1 MCASAASGDSRQQ
14 ESISILSIRCDGI
27 FPFIIFLLQG
37 RSLYFFVFFL
47 FLFFSSCV
55 TPMPPLFP
63 SLRVHPFICFSFICC
78 GKPRRL
84 ITNQGSLFPS
94 YSLRCRLRILPLL
107 NSLLSPFLSPF
118 LFLCFIL
125 SHLFHLIARDAL
137 VSLPISTLA
146 LLDCTSMQ
154 HTPAA

>member
-1 MCASAASGDSRQQ
+1 VCVRRVWRFTPAGVDIYTLYTLRWNLSFHYFSASGK
-14 ESISILSIRCDGI
+14 ILIFLCL
-27 FPFIIFLLQG
+27 FPF
-37 RSLYFFVFFL
+37 
-47 FLFFSSCV
+47 FFSSCV

-107 NSLLSPFLSPF
+107 NSLLSPFLFPF

>member
-1 MCASAASGDSRQQ
+1 MSRVELSASVVCVRPPRLAIHASRSRY
-14 ESISILSIRCDGI
+14 LY
-27 FPFIIFLLQG
+27 
-37 RSLYFFVFFL
+37 SLYAAMESFLSLFFCFREDPYISLSFSL

-118 LFLCFIL
+118 LFFCVLYFLICF
-125 SHLFHLIARDAL
+125 
-137 VSLPISTLA
+137 T
-146 LLDCTSMQ
+146 
-154 HTPAA
+154 